1 MVQARDLFIPETP
14 AELTPDWLTT
24 ALAEVTHGQGRVT
37 GLQQQIL
44 GEGEGFLGDLLRITP
59 TYAPLS
65 TAPDSVLAVDNA
77 PPFPNSMIAK
87 LPKLENRTMGEM
99 LGAYE
104 RENMFYMTL
113 AGDLPVATP
122 KLYYAEL
129 DRDADSEKQL
139 EILRALDKLP
149 NWMVGAVTK
158 IGGWVARRK
167 QRRYVLLIEDIND
180 AAPGDQVAGADTGR
194 AQRVVEALAKL
205 HAHFW
210 QSKALDGHFWLL
222 PLDVDARMKHGLS
235 KKSLPL
241 FEKVFGDVLDA
252 GLRSYVDKVMAQGPD
267 TLYDLCKSPQT
278 LLHGDMRLDNVFF
291 RDSEVVFFDWQL
303 VRRGPAAYDLAY
315 LLSGGLAP
323 DYGSA
328 DGLLDVYHRALGA
341 AGVGDYSR
349 DQLQHDYE
357 TALLVVLSPL
367 LAIDQIELGED
378 RGMLMMRLWIE
389 RLLGRLQAL

>member
-1 MVQARDLFIPETP
+1 MAQARDLFIPETP
-14 AELTPDWLTT
+14 AELTSEWLTT
-24 ALAEVTHGQGRVT
+24 ALSDVTEGQGRVT
-37 GLQQQIL
+37 GLQQQVL

-59 TYAPLS
+59 TYAPVAGEAKKAAISL
-65 TAPDSVLAVDNA
+65 
-77 PPFPNSMIAK
+77 PNSMIAK

-113 AGDLPVATP
+113 ADELPVATP
-122 KLYYAEL
+122 RLYYAQL

-149 NWMVGAVTK
+149 NWMFGAVSK
-158 IGGWVARRK
+158 LGGWVAERK
-167 QRRYVLLIEDIND
+167 KRRYVLLIEDIND
-180 AAPGDQVAGADTGR
+180 AAPGDQVAGADPSR
-194 AQRVVEALAKL
+194 AQQVVEALALL

-210 QSKALDGHFWLL
+210 QSQTLDGHFWLL

-252 GLRSYVDKVMAQGPD
+252 GLRSYVDEVMARGPD
-267 TLYDLCKSPQT
+267 TLYELCKSPQT

-291 RDSEVVFFDWQL
+291 RESEVVFFDWQL

-328 DGLLDVYHRALGA
+328 DGLLDTYHAALVA
-341 AGVGDYSR
+341 AGVSGYSR
-349 DQLQHDYE
+349 DQLQRDYQL
-357 TALLVVLSPL
+357 ALLVVLSPL

-378 RGMLMMRLWIE
+378 RGMVMMRLWIE